1 MRSLS
6 HLSQLFSNYI
16 GIVHLIKISFVQ
28 TSHGEDTSGMN
39 FVGHRGGYRPR
50 ALQTEKIF
58 SQADA
63 RTSVAVTGPTSL
75 NASHE
80 KKGERLKKR
89 GKERGRDR
97 ERKRNRGQSGE
108 TESRKS
114 RGEMGQAN
122 EWVE

>member
-1 MRSLS
+1 
-6 HLSQLFSNYI
+6 
-16 GIVHLIKISFVQ
+16 
-28 TSHGEDTSGMN
+28 MN

-50 ALQTEKIF
+50 ALLRTEKIF

-80 KKGERLKKR
+80 KKRESERLEKK
-89 GKERGRDR
+89 ERDR
-97 ERKRNRGQSGE
+97 EREIEGE
-108 TESRKS
+108 AERRRARKS